1 MTWFG
6 TIWPTCRRRHLTLSN
21 RFAIKCGECTAR
33 RKYESCSQR
42 AARSKHQANV
52 CLGSYALEPSRGA
65 GRLCPEFYKSEY
77 LRAIAA
83 GLEASLRRAEASGP
97 PSRWLD
103 CWRRPAGALSAQT
116 PPPHEWQPAA
126 LSGAFCGLSIESTTI
141 VRRVIGFERFRAR
154 ARGPAL
160 IARQP
165 SRRTVANRHES
176 SGRSTMSFDARQRD
190 AAPDDATWLAELN
203 ARATLTQQRLAELKV
218 MLDEMRM
225 ERDAWRD
232 QALRLALPAPA
243 PSITLWR
250 WLRSTG

>member
-1 MTWFG
+1 LSGQSLRGKSMTWFG
-6 TIWPTCRRRHLTLSN
+6 TIWPICRRRHLTLSS

-42 AARSKHQANV
+42 PPGRERQTSTQR
-52 CLGSYALEPSRGA
+52 LLQGSFAPAPSRGA
-65 GRLCPEFYKSEY
+65 GRLCPELYKSYE
-77 LRAIAA
+77 
-83 GLEASLRRAEASGP
+83 RR
-97 PSRWLD
+97 
-103 CWRRPAGALSAQT
+103 
-116 PPPHEWQPAA
+116 PAA

-141 VRRVIGFERFRAR
+141 VRREIGFERFRAR
-154 ARGPAL
+154 GSGPAL

-165 SRRTVANRHES
+165 SRRTVANRHER

-190 AAPDDATWLAELN
+190 AAPDDAAWLAELN
-203 ARATLTQQRLAELKV
+203 ARATLTQQRLAELKA

>member
-1 MTWFG
+1 MSATRSFRMAG
-6 TIWPTCRRRHLTLSN
+6 HRSHVRGPPDAAYR
-21 RFAIKCGECTAR
+21 
-33 RKYESCSQR
+33 R
-42 AARSKHQANV
+42 AAVSTCGPLQRVWRHP
-52 CLGSYALEPSRGA
+52 CDG
-65 GRLCPEFYKSEY
+65 
-77 LRAIAA
+77 
-83 GLEASLRRAEASGP
+83 AEASGP

-103 CWRRPAGALSAQT
+103 CWRRPAGALSAQA
-116 PPPHEWQPAA
+116 PPPHERQPAA

-154 ARGPAL
+154 GRGPAL

-165 SRRTVANRHES
+165 SRRTVANRHER

-190 AAPDDATWLAELN
+190 AAPDDAAWLAELN
-203 ARATLTQQRLAELKV
+203 ARATLTQQRLAELKA